1 MIKSSSSSVKPVQ
14 HLQDAQ
20 YDHHAEVIIG
30 EKSSTF
36 VLVDEDE
43 FRELVDFLDEER
55 GWEDFPRDFL
65 KGQASLRA
73 ERESIVKT
81 PHCDSDA
88 SLSLFEESEGS

>member
-1 MIKSSSSSVKPVQ
+1 MKTEVPFIISEIILKAVQ

-30 EKSSTF
+30 ERSSTF

-43 FRELVDFLDEER
+43 FKELVDFLDEER
-55 GWEDFPRDFL
+55 GWEQFPHDF
-65 KGQASLRA
+65 
-73 ERESIVKT
+73 ESIVNT
-81 PHCDSDA
+81 PHCDNDA

>member
-1 MIKSSSSSVKPVQ
+1 MKTEVPFIISEIILKAVQ

-43 FRELVDFLDEER
+43 FKELIDFLDEER
-55 GWEDFPRDFL
+55 GWEQFPRDF
-65 KGQASLRA
+65 KC
-73 ERESIVKT
+73 IVKT
-81 PHCDSDA
+81 PHCDNDA
-88 SLSLFEESEGS
+88 SLSLFEESEGN

>member
-1 MIKSSSSSVKPVQ
+1 MKTEVPFIISEIILKAVQ

-30 EKSSTF
+30 ERSSTF

-43 FRELVDFLDEER
+43 FKELVDFLDEER
-55 GWEDFPRDFL
+55 GWEEFPHDF
-65 KGQASLRA
+65 
-73 ERESIVKT
+73 ESIVKT
-81 PHCDSDA
+81 PHCDNDA

>member
-1 MIKSSSSSVKPVQ
+1 MKTEVPFIISEIILKAVR

-30 EKSSTF
+30 ERSSTF

-43 FRELVDFLDEER
+43 FKELIDFLDEER
-55 GWEDFPRDFL
+55 GWEDFPRDF
-65 KGQASLRA
+65 
-73 ERESIVKT
+73 ESIVKT
-81 PHCDSDA
+81 PHCDGDA

>member
-1 MIKSSSSSVKPVQ
+1 MKSSSSSVKPVQ

-43 FRELVDFLDEER
+43 FKELVDFLDEER
-55 GWEDFPRDFL
+55 GWEEFPHDF
-65 KGQASLRA
+65 
-73 ERESIVKT
+73 ESIVKT
-81 PHCDSDA
+81 QHCDGDA

>member
-1 MIKSSSSSVKPVQ
+1 MRTEVPFIVSEIILKALQ

-30 EKSSTF
+30 ERSSTF

-43 FRELVDFLDEER
+43 FKELVDFLDEER
-55 GWEDFPRDFL
+55 PWEEYPHNF
-65 KGQASLRA
+65 
-73 ERESIVKT
+73 ESIVKT

-88 SLSLFEESEGS
+88 SLSLFEEAEGN

>member
-1 MIKSSSSSVKPVQ
+1 MKTEVPFIISEIILKAVQ

-43 FRELVDFLDEER
+43 FLKCQATKVERKELVDFLDEER
-55 GWEDFPRDFL
+55 GWEDFPRDFN
-65 KGQASLRA
+65 A
-73 ERESIVKT
+73 IVKT
-81 PHCDSDA
+81 PHWST
-88 SLSLFEESEGS
+88 EEEEGS

>member
-1 MIKSSSSSVKPVQ
+1 MKTEVPFIISEIVLKAVQ

-20 YDHHAEVIIG
+20 YDHHAGIVIG

-43 FRELVDFLDEER
+43 FKELIDFLDEER
-55 GWEDFPRDFL
+55 GWEDFPRDF
-65 KGQASLRA
+65 
-73 ERESIVKT
+73 ESIVKT
-81 PHCDSDA
+81 PHCDGDA